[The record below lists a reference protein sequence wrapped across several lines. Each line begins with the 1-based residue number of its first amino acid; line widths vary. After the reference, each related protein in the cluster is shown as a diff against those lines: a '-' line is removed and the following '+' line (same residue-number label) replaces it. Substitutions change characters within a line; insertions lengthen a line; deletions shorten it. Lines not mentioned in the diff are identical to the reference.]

1 LNYRPERS
9 HLDRGPPAW
18 RTERPSFAGVAAAA
32 ATPGSARVR
41 TRDTRPRTTTDE
53 PRSPMPLAA
62 RYIAALDVARSA
74 GQLARNF
81 FAQRETLVV
90 EHKGTQDFVSR
101 ADRAVEE
108 LIRSHLAAAFP
119 GDAFLGEETA
129 AAFAGELDHVWVVD
143 PIDGTHNFL
152 RGVRYY
158 CVSIAYVEN
167 DQREIG
173 VVYDPENDELF
184 HASRGHGAWCER
196 QAGDIRLQASACAD
210 LGKAFVCVG
219 HHDRAPDPRVLA
231 LRHALMDA
239 GVATRNMGAG
249 ALQLAHV
256 AAGRF
261 DGFIEYSLNAW
272 DAMAGLLLI
281 EEAGGYAAPF
291 PGPDGMRVPAP
302 VLGCSRGIAEPLAKL
317 IGAWPRRSPA

>member
-1 LNYRPERS
+1 MNHRPERAQLERDS
-9 HLDRGPPAW
+9 PAW
-18 RTERPSFAGVAAAA
+18 RTERSTFARVAQAA
-32 ATPGSARVR
+32 ATLGKARAR
-41 TRDTRPRTTTDE
+41 ARDAGPRMSTDE
-53 PRSPMPLAA
+53 PRSPMPLSA
-62 RYIAALDVARSA
+62 RYIAALDIARSA

-90 EHKGTQDFVSR
+90 EHKGSQDFVSR

-108 LIRSHLAAAFP
+108 LIRSRLAAAFP

-129 AAFAGELDHVWVVD
+129 AGFAGELDHVWVVD

-196 QAGDIRLQASACAD
+196 KGGDIRLQTSACDKLAE
-210 LGKAFVCVG
+210 AFVCIG
-219 HHDRAPDPRVLA
+219 HHDRAPEPRVLA

-261 DGFIEYSLNAW
+261 DGFIELSLNAW

-291 PGPDGMRVPAP
+291 PGPAGMRVPAP
-302 VLGCSRGIAEPLAKL
+302 VLGCAKGIAEPLAKL
-317 IGAWPRRSPA
+317 IGAWPRP

>member
-1 LNYRPERS
+1 MPLSARYVAAIDIARK
-9 HLDRGPPAW
+9 
-18 RTERPSFAGVAAAA
+18 AGVLAHKFF
-32 ATPGSARVR
+32 VR
-41 TRDTRPRTTTDE
+41 
-53 PRSPMPLAA
+53 
-62 RYIAALDVARSA
+62 
-74 GQLARNF
+74 
-81 FAQRETLVV
+81 REMLEV
-90 EHKGTQDFVSR
+90 EHKGAQDLVSR

-108 LIRSHLAAAFP
+108 LIRSRLAAAFP
-119 GDAFLGEETA
+119 NDAFFGEETSGS
-129 AAFAGELDHVWVVD
+129 FAGDDLSHVWVVD

-167 DQREIG
+167 GKREIG
-173 VVYDPENDELF
+173 VVYDPEHDELF
-184 HASRGHGAWCER
+184 HTRRGDGAWLER
-196 QAGDIRLQASACAD
+196 TGGDVRLKASDCAE
-210 LGKAFVCVG
+210 LANAFVCVG
-219 HHDRAPDPRVLA
+219 HHDRRPEPRILA

-261 DGFIEYSLNAW
+261 DGFIELSLNAW

-291 PGPDGMRVPAP
+291 PGPDGMLVPAP
-302 VLGCSRGIAEPLAKL
+302 VLGCAKGIGGELAQ
-317 IGAWPRRSPA
+317 IVAAW